1 MTAKAIAKF
10 ANKQFDS
17 SINPLIEGLDKYFG
31 LSNKG
36 CFVFLAGYGMK
47 FPKSYSEHINDTF
60 CSGEKEWRDDTD
72 SFYDTAVDVLIERYS
87 AQHNLD
93 FKNVRS
99 NGELLKQVTDELMK
113 IANAVGKGWLDGELS
128 SFKNKKGIP
137 NDERETFVKLVS
149 AYLEELNQ
157 SVDPF

>member
-1 MTAKAIAKF
+1 MTTKTIAKF

-17 SINPLIEGLDKYFG
+17 SIRPLLEGLNDYFG
-31 LSNKG
+31 LSTKG
-36 CFVFLAGYGMK
+36 SFVFLAGYGLK
-47 FPKSYSEHINDTF
+47 YPNSYSAHINDTF
-60 CSGEKEWRDDTD
+60 DSKGSEWRDDTD
-72 SFYDTAVDVLIERYS
+72 TVYDTAVDVLIERCS
-87 AQHNLD
+87 AQNNLD

-99 NGELLKQVTDELMK
+99 NGELLKQVIDELMK
-113 IANAVGKGWLDGELS
+113 IANAVGKSWLDGDLS
-128 SFKNKKGIP
+128 SFKKGIP